1 MISTFDLI
9 KLNSLLKDF
18 YKLTKIRITV
28 FDENFNELSA
38 YPEKI
43 APFCQIIRTDKQGYT
58 ECKKC
63 DVRACEIAA
72 KQHKTFTYQ
81 CHAGLTESITPLFLG
96 NIIIGYLMFGHVF
109 SYDSHEEGW
118 DKISTLCNSYEIDMK
133 MLEKACY
140 KQPLIK
146 KDFIESSSHILQA
159 VASYL
164 CMERM
169 VSLHQQELAVQLDE
183 FISAHFM
190 EEIDATILCQ
200 AFQIGKTRLYEIVK
214 QNYGVG
220 LAEHIR
226 NLRINKAKDLL
237 VNHPEKSLADV
248 AFSCGFKDYN
258 YFIAVFKRMVGVPPK
273 KYSKEC
279 MPRTKV
285 QHHH

>member
-1 MISTFDLI
+1 MISTFNLI
-9 KLNSLLKDF
+9 KLNSLLEDF

-28 FDENFNELSA
+28 FDENFHELTA

-43 APFCQIIRTDKQGYT
+43 APFCQIIRTDARGHE
-58 ECKKC
+58 ECRKC
-63 DVRACEIAA
+63 DARACEMAA

-81 CHAGLTESITPLFLG
+81 CHAGLTESIAPLFLG
-96 NIIIGYLMFGHVF
+96 NIVIGYLLFGHVF

-118 DKISTLCNSYEIDMK
+118 NKISTLCSSYQIDMK
-133 MLEKACY
+133 GLKKACY
-140 KQPLIK
+140 KQPIIK
-146 KDFIESSSHILQA
+146 KDFIESASHILQA

-169 VSLHQQELAVQLDE
+169 VSLHQQELPVQIDE
-183 FISAHFM
+183 YISLHFT
-190 EEIDATILCQ
+190 EDIDVTMLCQ

-214 QNYGVG
+214 QNYGIG

-237 VNHPEKSLADV
+237 VNHPDMSLADI

-258 YFIAVFKRMVGVPPK
+258 YFITVFKRVVGT
-273 KYSKEC
+273 S
-279 MPRTKV
+279 PRRFVKLLV
-285 QHHH
+285 VK